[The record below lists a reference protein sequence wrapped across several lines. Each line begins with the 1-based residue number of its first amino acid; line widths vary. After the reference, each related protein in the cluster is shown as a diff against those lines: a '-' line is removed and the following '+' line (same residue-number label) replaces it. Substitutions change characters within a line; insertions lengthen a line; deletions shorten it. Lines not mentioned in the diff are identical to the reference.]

1 MSPPH
6 SAIFFKKA
14 IFSLSLVNQKTS
26 KFLYIQYWLNSQIH
40 QQSNCKNINFGTYL
54 QDLDKIRSKIT
65 ELQEK
70 GIETLT
76 SNECRDLIEKLI
88 KIQCKLPHQ
97 NLICKVGFEKSL
109 ACNDWKKAVQ
119 FFSTGYLNDSILNN
133 SEEINQWNFV
143 TISTPVCI
151 NNEIYLFPNWQSNY

>member
-1 MSPPH
+1 M
-6 SAIFFKKA
+6 
-14 IFSLSLVNQKTS
+14 
-26 KFLYIQYWLNSQIH
+26 
-40 QQSNCKNINFGTYL
+40 KNINFGTYL

-133 SEEINQWNFV
+133 CEEINQWNFV
-143 TISTPVCI
+143 TNSTPVCI
-151 NNEIYLFPNWQSNY
+151 NNEIYLFPN

>member
-1 MSPPH
+1 MKSGLVFRPNLTRSMAYFITRIVWKKNTHFGH
-6 SAIFFKKA
+6 S
-14 IFSLSLVNQKTS
+14 
-26 KFLYIQYWLNSQIH
+26 
-40 QQSNCKNINFGTYL
+40 L

-97 NLICKVGFEKSL
+97 NLICKIGFEKSL
-109 ACNDWKKAVQ
+109 ASNDWKKAVQ

-143 TISTPVCI
+143 TNSTPVCI
-151 NNEIYLFPNWQSNY
+151 NNEIYLFPN